1 MAKGRVVIFTDR
13 TGMSAA
19 GHVMLGTT
27 DVHHHWTRLFESIP
41 SYYLLQRKVLQLQE
55 RVSHL
60 LGGIEIVHIEEMQPL
75 LSLEEYCSALD
86 AFCNKLLKRRVPIHP
101 RSLRGLQM
109 ILENDRFVPRLH
121 EMGHFSI
128 PSVCDPASLQW
139 FLVTHAQKA
148 RDNLKRKEELKFVEQ
163 ELTKACTDRASL
175 SRLYKEPSVSS
186 KQMID
191 CCRRLIEEP
200 LPSLDGMHLCVS
212 HYYSILQDGDLCIP
226 WNWKRKS

>member
-1 MAKGRVVIFTDR
+1 MELTNCWNLLVFLKTFLCSCYLFSLVCTLNIKVTCCIFFP
-13 TGMSAA
+13 AFINK
-19 GHVMLGTT
+19 
-27 DVHHHWTRLFESIP
+27 LFESIP

-109 ILENDRFVPRLH
+109 ILE
-121 EMGHFSI
+121 
-128 PSVCDPASLQW
+128 
-139 FLVTHAQKA
+139 K
-148 RDNLKRKEELKFVEQ
+148 LKFVEQ